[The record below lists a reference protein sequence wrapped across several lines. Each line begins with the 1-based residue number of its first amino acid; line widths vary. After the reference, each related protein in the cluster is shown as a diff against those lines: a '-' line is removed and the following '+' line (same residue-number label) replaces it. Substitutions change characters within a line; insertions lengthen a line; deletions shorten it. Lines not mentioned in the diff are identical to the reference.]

1 MMGRVSD
8 SDGAIGSPASFD
20 SILLSR
26 ESRVKRQYN
35 LLKRYNLPIISVST
49 ISPGPE
55 KLTEI
60 YKNVFY
66 VALRE
71 INARFNRDGPQ
82 VVSQSVSYSASGPE
96 AQYVIQSEDAV
107 SVKKATVA
115 LEDQHPLGR
124 LWDLDVIAPGMTVV
138 SRDQLDLPPRRCL
151 VCSREALIC
160 ARNRT
165 HSLDKLTAQIEQIV
179 RAFESEGER

>member
-1 MMGRVSD
+1 MIGRVFD
-8 SDGAIGSPASFD
+8 SDGSIGSPASFD

-26 ESRVKRQYN
+26 ESRVTRQYN
-35 LLKRYNLPIISVST
+35 LLKRYNLPIISVT
-49 ISPGPE
+49 TVSPGPE
-55 KLTEI
+55 KLAEI

-71 INARFNRDGPQ
+71 INARFNRDGTQ
-82 VVSQSVSYSASGPE
+82 VVSQSISYSASGPE
-96 AQYVIQSEDAV
+96 AQYVIQFEDAV
-107 SVKKATVA
+107 SVKRATVA

-124 LWDLDVIAPGMTVV
+124 LWDLDVIAPGMMVV

-151 VCSREALIC
+151 ACSREALIC

-165 HSLDKLTAQIEQIV
+165 HSLDKLNAQIEQIV